1 VALAEQHRQPERR
14 APRWL
19 KWINPINRFLLKRG
33 IGPPPQHLL
42 ATLGRKS
49 GKTRTTPV
57 AVVAF
62 EGERYLVAGFDGSD
76 WVKNARAAGRGQ
88 LQRGRTVESV
98 VLVEVPLE
106 QRAPILQLFAD
117 KIRGGQ
123 AFLTVSPNAPRSAF
137 VEAAPRHPIFRLAET
152 ETSEPPAAGTDRD

>member
-1 VALAEQHRQPERR
+1 MVEQHRQPERR

-19 KWINPINRFLLKRG
+19 KWINPVNRFLLGRG

-42 ATLGRKS
+42 TTLGRRS
-49 GKTRTTPV
+49 GKTHTTPV

-88 LQRGRTVESV
+88 LQRGRTLERVA
-98 VLVEVPLE
+98 LVEVPLE
-106 QRAPILQLFAD
+106 RRAPILQLFVH

-123 AFLTVSPNAPRSAF
+123 AFLTVSPNAPHCEF
-137 VEAAPRHPIFRLAET
+137 VAAAARHPIFRLAEI
-152 ETSEPPAAGTDRD
+152 ETSETPTGDTDHD

>member
-1 VALAEQHRQPERR
+1 MTAQHRQPERR

-42 ATLGRKS
+42 TIIGRNS
-49 GKTRTTPV
+49 GKARTTPV
-57 AVVAF
+57 AVVVF

-76 WVKNARAAGRGQ
+76 WVKNARAAGRGR
-88 LQRGRTVESV
+88 LHRGRTVENV
-98 VLVEVPLE
+98 ALVEVPLG
-106 QRAPILQLFAD
+106 QRAPILRLFAQ

-123 AFLTVSPNAPRSAF
+123 AFLTVSPDAPHSAF
-137 VEAAPRHPIFRLAET
+137 VAAGPRHPIFRIAEI
-152 ETSEPPAAGTDRD
+152 EQE